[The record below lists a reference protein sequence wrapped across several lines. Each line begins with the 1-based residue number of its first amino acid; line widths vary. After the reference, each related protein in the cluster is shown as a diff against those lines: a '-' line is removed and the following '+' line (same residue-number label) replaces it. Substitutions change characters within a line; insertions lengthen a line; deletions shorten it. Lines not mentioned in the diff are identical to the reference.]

1 MFRKLKIFW
10 KFAIIAAMIPIAVLL
25 TAGNALASTAS
36 LKQEYDNLYARSLKP
51 IVILDEGHVACM
63 RLMDDVYRM
72 TRRGLST
79 SDFKALSQKAID
91 DEKAMVEAMQKYEA
105 EWNTANQPEFGK
117 MLTSL
122 GRDYLQTHE
131 RTMLLQ
137 YKTALKGYD
146 SLRDM
151 LLAGQV
157 PDYSWVEAYLS
168 QMEVAFR
175 TLSAVNSNFADI
187 SNQRAQEVISQM
199 RRQTITTG
207 ILASIFALAIT
218 IAISRD
224 ITKPLEKVVGVITE
238 MGRGHLGNRLRIKR
252 SDEIG
257 TLANTMDAF
266 ADDLQNNI
274 IGGLRKIAYG
284 NLDLEITPKD
294 SMDEISPA
302 LLQTVESLRALNM
315 ATVFVDSIS
324 RGEVPPP
331 ITGEFRGSFETLKN
345 NLNTLS
351 SRTRKMLM
359 SLSNSAN
366 NLSSVASEILATTT
380 QQAAGASEQSA
391 AISQTT
397 ATVEEVRAISEQA
410 SARIQEVANAS
421 QRTVDVAR
429 SGRQS
434 VQDTIESM
442 EQIKKQVVSITENI
456 EALAIQIQQIG
467 EIVMT
472 VNDIAAQSNLL
483 ALNAAVE
490 AARAGEQGKGF
501 SVVAAE
507 VRSLAEQSSQA
518 TLKIRSLIGEIQK
531 ATKVTVSATQEGM
544 TGVERGVE
552 LAAQTRHAIEQLT
565 AVINESAQIASQV
578 VASGQ
583 QQVTGIEQVVQAMQ
597 NINQAT
603 IQNLASTRQAEN
615 AAQNLSDLARGM
627 TETVGEYKI

>member
-25 TAGNALASTAS
+25 TAGNALNSTTN
-36 LKQEYDNLYARSLKP
+36 LKEEYDNLYARSLMP
-51 IVILDEGHVACM
+51 IVILDEGHVACL

-91 DEKAMVEAMQKYEA
+91 DEKVMVAAMQKYEA
-105 EWNTANQPEFGK
+105 EWNTANQPEFGE
-117 MLTSL
+117 MLTSI
-122 GRDYLQTHE
+122 GRGYLQTHE

-137 YKTALKGYD
+137 YNTALKGYD

-151 LLAGQV
+151 LLAGHV

-168 QMEVAFR
+168 QMETAFR

-187 SNQRAQEVISQM
+187 SNQRAQRVIGQM
-199 RRQTITTG
+199 RQQTIITG

-224 ITKPLEKVVGVITE
+224 ITRPLEKVVGVITE
-238 MGRGHLGNRLRIKR
+238 MGRGHLGNRLRLKR
-252 SDEIG
+252 GDEIG

-284 NLDLEITPKD
+284 DLDLEITPKD
-294 SMDEISPA
+294 HLDEISPA
-302 LLQTVESLRALNM
+302 MLQTVESLRALNM
-315 ATVFVDSIS
+315 ATVFVQSIS

-331 ITGEFRGSFETLKN
+331 ITGDFRGSFEVLKN

-351 SRTRKMLM
+351 GRTRNMLM

-380 QQAAGASEQSA
+380 QQAAGASQQSA

-397 ATVEEVRAISEQA
+397 VTVEEVRVISEQA

-421 QRTVDVAR
+421 QRTVNVAR
-429 SGRQS
+429 SGKQS

-442 EQIKKQVVSITENI
+442 EQIKKRVVSITENI
-456 EALAIQIQQIG
+456 QALAIQIQQIG

-490 AARAGEQGKGF
+490 AARAGEQGRGF

-531 ATKVTVSATQEGM
+531 AMKETVSATEEGM
-544 TGVERGVE
+544 AGVERGVE
-552 LAAQTRHAIEQLT
+552 LAAQTRQAIDQLST
-565 AVINESAQIASQV
+565 VINESAQIASQV

-603 IQNLASTRQAEN
+603 VQNLASTRQAEN
-615 AAQNLSDLARGM
+615 AARNLSELATSM
-627 TETVGEYKI
+627 TQTVGEYKV